1 MIRIKGH
8 DELGFL
14 DLGRVDQEY
23 IPGPK
28 LCEILAN
35 TELDKMVALK
45 GQQLRL
51 ITSVISSE
59 RVEHKGLR
67 FTEVFNDYFVF
78 FSLHLYN
85 VHCSNLL

>member
-23 IPGPK
+23 IPGPE

-35 TELDKMVALK
+35 TELDRNKMVALK

-59 RVEHKGLR
+59 RFEHKGLR
-67 FTEVFNDYFVF
+67 VTEVFNDYI
-78 FSLHLYN
+78 H
-85 VHCSNLL
+85 